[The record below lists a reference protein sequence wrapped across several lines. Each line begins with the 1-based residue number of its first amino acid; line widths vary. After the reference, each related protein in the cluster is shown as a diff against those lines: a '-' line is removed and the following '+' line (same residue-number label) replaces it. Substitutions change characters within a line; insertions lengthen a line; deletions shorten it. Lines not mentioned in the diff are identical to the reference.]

1 MQVQELGSFIKDRRN
16 ELRLTQPYIAELA
29 GISVNTLSK
38 LERGQSNPSLEVL
51 SKVTEVLGIQI
62 RLEIKKVG
70 NQ

>member
-1 MQVQELGSFIKDRRN
+1 MQVHELGSFIKDRRN